1 MKHKKN
7 DRINTFSH
15 DNANT
20 PLNHEEVSYVTFQD
34 MEVDADV
41 NEDPIRE
48 RLLDESIDSF
58 LESKEKQ

>member
-15 DNANT
+15 DNPNT
-20 PLNHEEVSYVTFQD
+20 RLNNEEVSYVTFQD
-34 MEVDADV
+34 MEVDTDV
-41 NEDPIRE
+41 NKDPIRE

-58 LESKEKQ
+58 